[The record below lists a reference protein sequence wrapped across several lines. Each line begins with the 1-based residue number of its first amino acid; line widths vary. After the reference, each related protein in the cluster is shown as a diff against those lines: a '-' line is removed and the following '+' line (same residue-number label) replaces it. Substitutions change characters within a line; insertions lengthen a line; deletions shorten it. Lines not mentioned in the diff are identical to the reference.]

1 MGDYR
6 FCIKVKNVHIVA
18 ASYNQLELDVNID
31 DQKFDDILMEIPE
44 KEIIEH
50 LANHDILTVE
60 LFLKYHSLEEV
71 FERFSLVE
79 LKNRLAQY
87 MIDYPE

>member
-6 FCIKVKNVHIVA
+6 FCIKVKNVEITPI
-18 ASYNQLELDVNID
+18 NPNEIELDVKID
-31 DQKFDDILMEIPE
+31 DKRFDDILMEIPE

-50 LANHDILTVE
+50 LANHDLLTVE

-71 FERFSLVE
+71 FDKFNHAE
-79 LKNRLAQY
+79 LKTRLAQH
-87 MIDYPE
+87 MIDTE